1 MASPLQESKKTTS
14 SSLFKTITF
23 DVAGMKCAS
32 CVKAIEEKLSEQPG
46 VISAQANLIT
56 QVAVVIY
63 NPESTE
69 PSVLTN
75 KLTAVGFPSSI
86 RDSQNLTVQQRK
98 SKSDQSK
105 QTEEIHQKINLFIAA
120 ILIFISSLGHLTYI
134 GGPDFF
140 VLNDLRFHWVLA
152 TIAIAIPGFDIFL
165 DGWRGLV
172 NGMANMNTLVGL
184 GTFSAYSISCI
195 ALIFPE
201 LGWECFFDE
210 PVLLLGF
217 ILLGRILE
225 KRAKNRASSALK
237 SLIE

>member
-105 QTEEIHQKINLFIAA
+105 QTEEIHQKINLFQ
-120 ILIFISSLGHLTYI
+120 TNN
-134 GGPDFF
+134 FF
-140 VLNDLRFHWVLA
+140 S
-152 TIAIAIPGFDIFL
+152 
-165 DGWRGLV
+165 
-172 NGMANMNTLVGL
+172 
-184 GTFSAYSISCI
+184 FS
-195 ALIFPE
+195 
-201 LGWECFFDE
+201 
-210 PVLLLGF
+210 
-217 ILLGRILE
+217 R
-225 KRAKNRASSALK
+225 
-237 SLIE
+237 